1 MRVAFNT
8 YSNNLQSQLASLSS
22 RQNQLQIQASSGQR
36 IQYAEDDPTAMQQ
49 VLNMQAQAKQTDQY
63 QNNVASQLDLAQASY
78 TAINSLKT
86 ITNRVGEITTLT
98 NDLTS
103 PDQMS
108 VYGNEVNELI
118 KQAVT
123 ILNTKNNNTYLFG
136 GTQTANPPYQ
146 METDENGNVTSIS
159 FEGNEDENAVEI
171 ASNTTLSALIP
182 GSSSSNTPG
191 KGLVADSA
199 SGVDLF
205 SHMLALR
212 DDLKTGNTKSIASTD
227 RPALQIDADNVIYQ
241 IGCNGAVQARL
252 ETAQAIAKNQTLALN
267 TQVSNLASADIAQT
281 SIQLSQT
288 QTAYQA
294 AAQSSSKIM
303 SMSLMD
309 YLR

>member
-8 YSNNLQSQLASLSS
+8 YSNNLQTQLASLSS
-22 RQNQLQIQASSGQR
+22 RQNQLQIQASSGQK

-63 QNNVASQLDLAQASY
+63 QNNIASQLDLAQASY

-103 PDQMS
+103 SDQMA
-108 VYGNEVNELI
+108 VYGNEINELL

-136 GTQTANPPYQ
+136 GTQAANPPFS

-159 FEGNEDENAVEI
+159 FDGNEDENEIEI
-171 ASNTTLSALIP
+171 APNTTVSTLIP
-182 GSSSSNTPG
+182 ASSSSSTPG
-191 KGLVADSA
+191 TGLVIDSA

-205 SHMLALR
+205 SHMLTLR
-212 DDLKTGNTKSIASTD
+212 DDLKNGDAKSIANTD
-227 RPALQIDADNVIYQ
+227 RAALQTDADNVIYK
-241 IGCNGAVQARL
+241 IGCIGAIQARL
-252 ETAQAIAKNQTLALN
+252 ETAQAITKNQTLALN

-303 SMSLMD
+303 NMSLMD